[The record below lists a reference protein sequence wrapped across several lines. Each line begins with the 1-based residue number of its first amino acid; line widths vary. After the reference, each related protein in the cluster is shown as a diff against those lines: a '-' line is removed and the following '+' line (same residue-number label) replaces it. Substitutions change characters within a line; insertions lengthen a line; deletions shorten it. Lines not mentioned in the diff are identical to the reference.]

1 MNREGLAG
9 YFRKDIS
16 TLCILAL
23 LEHAEELYGYEL
35 MQQLSRYT
43 EGTIAMPEG
52 TLYPILYRLEEQ
64 GCVVSEKRQI
74 GKRMQR
80 VYYRITADGIQYLQE
95 LKTAYAATVRGVDR
109 LFAACA
115 EKEAEHDA

>member
-9 YFRKDIS
+9 YFRKDTS

-23 LEHAEELYGYEL
+23 LKHAEELYGYEL

-43 EGTIAMPEG
+43 EGSIAMPEG

-80 VYYRITADGIQYLQE
+80 VYGGRYTVFAGI
-95 LKTAYAATVRGVDR
+95 KNGVCSNGSRRGSVVCS
-109 LFAACA
+109 LCGEGGGA
-115 EKEAEHDA
+115 